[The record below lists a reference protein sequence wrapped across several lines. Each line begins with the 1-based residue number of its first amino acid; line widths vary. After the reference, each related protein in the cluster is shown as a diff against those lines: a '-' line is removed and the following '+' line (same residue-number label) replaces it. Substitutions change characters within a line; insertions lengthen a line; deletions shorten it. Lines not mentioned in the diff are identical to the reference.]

1 MRTSSAKPPARRRP
15 ATGDAYL
22 ERVNLA
28 IDHIV
33 AHLDQ
38 PVRLHLLARA
48 AVLSPF
54 HFHRVFQALTGET
67 PADFSKRLRLDR
79 ALILMAR
86 RPRPTLTSVALA
98 CGFASSSDFS
108 RSFRQRFGVAPR
120 KFDLAGWMTN
130 KREILERLVRGDARL
145 TQLPPASA
153 DFSVRLRDIPERQ
166 VAYIRV
172 DNPYGGGVAEAAA
185 RLLDWAQQNGA
196 ADNQWL
202 GYQYDNPE
210 ITPLEKCRYYVAVEA
225 HAFRPRGEI
234 GRARFP
240 ATRVAEVPVRGG
252 LDLELRVLQWLY
264 GVWLP
269 RSRYVPDDQ
278 PAFEAWVGRPFAHG
292 MTHFEL
298 NAQLPVRRLV

>member
-1 MRTSSAKPPARRRP
+1 MRTSRAQPSTRRP
-15 ATGDAYL
+15 DTGAAYL

-33 AHLDQ
+33 AHLDR
-38 PVRLHLLARA
+38 PVRLRTLARA
-48 AVLSPF
+48 AMLSPF

-67 PADFSKRLRLDR
+67 PADFSMRLRLDR

-86 RPRPTLTSVALA
+86 PPRPTLTAVALG

-108 RSFRQRFGVAPR
+108 RSFRRRFGVPPR
-120 KFDLAGWMTN
+120 QFDLDGWMAGN
-130 KREILERLVRGDARL
+130 RESLEQLVRGQARL
-145 TQLPPASA
+145 AQLPPAST
-153 DFSVRLRDIPERQ
+153 DFSVRLRDIPARQ

-172 DNPYGGGVAEAAA
+172 DKPYDGGVAEAAA
-185 RLLDWAQQNGA
+185 RLLEWAQRHGV

-210 ITPLEKCRYYVAVEA
+210 ITPLEKCRYYVAVEVD
-225 HAFRPRGEI
+225 AFRPTGEI

-278 PAFEAWVGRPFAHG
+278 PAFEAWIGRPFAHG
-292 MTHFEL
+292 MNHFEL
-298 NAQLPVRRLV
+298 NAQLPVRWLV